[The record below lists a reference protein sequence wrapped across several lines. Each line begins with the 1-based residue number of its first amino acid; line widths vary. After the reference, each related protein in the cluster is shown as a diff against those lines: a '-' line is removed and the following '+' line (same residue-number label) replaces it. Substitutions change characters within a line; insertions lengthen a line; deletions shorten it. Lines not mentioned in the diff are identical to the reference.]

1 MQPEVKMKV
10 CEKHPT
16 TDTKIYPLHCAA
28 MAGCEDCVRWLVE
41 GCGVDVNNTDHH
53 DEIALHD
60 AVRHGRLNVFY
71 QLLGYKSEVDGGE
84 TPLTPLFLVVRF
96 HHKPSKP
103 SSSIFMRMAESLID
117 KGAKVSKLTKI
128 AQTNSKFVFVCP
140 QSVYDIVAGRE
151 KCRVVVINLYGIMR
165 KRPEIVGM
173 NGRDVFRI
181 ISQMVWKTRM
191 NSVWKT

>member
-1 MQPEVKMKV
+1 MKV
-10 CEKHPT
+10 CQCHPT
-16 TDTKIYPLHCAA
+16 RDNEKYPLHYAA
-28 MAGCEDCVRWLVE
+28 VAGCEDCVRWLVE
-41 GCGVDVNNTDHH
+41 GRGVNVNNTDHH

-60 AVRHGRLNVFY
+60 AVRHGRMNVVC
-71 QLLGYKSEVDGGE
+71 QLLQYKSNVDGE
-84 TPLTPLFLVVRF
+84 APLTPLCLAAVRF
-96 HHKPSKP
+96 HLSDFFDG
-103 SSSIFMRMAESLID
+103 ITELLID

-191 NSVWKT
+191 DSVWRSERESSESQIN